1 LQDYLFDAK
10 FEQKLDRIEYQ
21 IAYRNGLL
29 NLKTLEFRA
38 GIKASDYL
46 TKTLDYD
53 YEKATAEH
61 KAKVRHELLKI
72 CNMNEIQLQYYLSV
86 FGAALTGDAS
96 KVQEYWNMRG
106 QKASNGKS
114 VVLEALTDILPIY
127 VKSIDSKVMELNRP
141 NRHKAVAEWRGKR
154 VVWANEMS
162 KKEQDGEFIKL
173 LSDGTSVEFQVMY
186 GTTDDMPI
194 RFKMFFVSNNTM
206 QVNCD
211 AAVKRRMRMMQ
222 FDSKFV
228 DDIEDNYEKC
238 EFKKDRSFKDHLST
252 TYKFALS
259 ELLFEYSK
267 KFWDDGFNLKAV
279 PVEWKAE
286 AEEVAA
292 DNNELNDFIDTY
304 YEFEAGVK
312 TLKTEIE
319 EHWSRAKD
327 KITLRTFK
335 DALRALGKEFKYDS
349 HEFISGRKG
358 RGYWTGIKIRVEPD
372 GDEE

>member
-1 LQDYLFDAK
+1 
-10 FEQKLDRIEYQ
+10 
-21 IAYRNGLL
+21 
-29 NLKTLEFRA
+29 
-38 GIKASDYL
+38 
-46 TKTLDYD
+46 
-53 YEKATAEH
+53 
-61 KAKVRHELLKI
+61 
-72 CNMNEIQLQYYLSV
+72 
-86 FGAALTGDAS
+86 
-96 KVQEYWNMRG
+96 
-106 QKASNGKS
+106 
-114 VVLEALTDILPIY
+114 
-127 VKSIDSKVMELNRP
+127 
-141 NRHKAVAEWRGKR
+141 
-154 VVWANEMS
+154 
-162 KKEQDGEFIKL
+162 
-173 LSDGTSVEFQVMY
+173 
-186 GTTDDMPI
+186 
-194 RFKMFFVSNNTM
+194 MFFVSNNTM